1 MPQSERALMYVSR
14 AAKHSSTQVITR
26 TAIVSSNDEVEQREV
41 ALSINEADLSKSS
54 TFSLARRRRG
64 LAIARTDCY
73 AA

>member
-54 TFSLARRRRG
+54 TSLLGPPKMRP
-64 LAIARTDCY
+64 AIARTDC
-73 AA
+73 